1 MSEGTRRD
9 PTYLYYKE
17 IYEQNKRMEEK
28 LDELIRVMSRIVDII
43 QDTVPE
49 RKLVYGI
56 KGLADL
62 LCCSE
67 STANRIKAS
76 HVLDPAISQ
85 VNRTIVIDAEKA
97 LELLSTSKSKWTH
110 LGKTRLKSSKK

>member
-85 VNRTIVIDAEKA
+85 VNRTIVIDAQKA
-97 LELLSTSKSKWTH
+97 LELLSSSKSKWTD
-110 LGKTRLKSSKK
+110 LGKTRLKSLKK